1 MFLLRD
7 SSLSHFVFY
16 EAAQTHSSNFKDS
29 LGWKDGSAVKSNDCS
44 SRGPEFNSPLLVC
57 IIEPVYSHKIN
68 KSFFKKKK
76 RISYVIAQIKFI
88 GYLYILKEYLTQ
100 LFLKEGKRKVK
111 RKY

>member
-1 MFLLRD
+1 VFLLRD

-68 KSFFKKKK
+68 KSFSKKKK
-76 RISYVIAQIKFI
+76 EFHM
-88 GYLYILKEYLTQ
+88 
-100 LFLKEGKRKVK
+100 
-111 RKY
+111 